1 MALEEYWTV
10 VKRWWWLLV
19 LSTLVAAASS
29 YVAVQREPRIYQ
41 ATTTTMVGQALERAN
56 PSSQDLYISQQLAQ
70 TYVNMVSRRMVLEGA
85 AETLG
90 LSYVP
95 WSGNVSASI
104 VAGTQ
109 LLEISVRDT
118 SPERARALADAIAEQ
133 LILQTPESAEDQ
145 SRRAFIEEQLAKL
158 QQGVQDTEA
167 EILEEQAR
175 LDTANSAR
183 AIQQYQANIAALQ
196 TKLSNYQATYASLVG
211 FFEGGTNYISIVEY
225 AALPGWPISPN
236 VEQTVGVAA
245 AIGLAL
251 AVGGAF
257 LIEFLDNTVRT
268 PDQLRHATGLPML
281 GVIARAD
288 GNGVERRLIVDEE
301 PRSAIAEAYRA
312 LRTNIQFSS
321 VDVPARTL
329 LVTSPGPYEGKSV
342 TVANLAV
349 TVAQSGRSVILVDAD
364 LRRPTLHKIFGLAND
379 HGLSSAILADPDD
392 ERPAL
397 DQLLATGASFVDS
410 SLADG
415 LPLAASSSS
424 VAGSRAADPNAVGAA
439 PGASLTV
446 GSSSAAGT
454 GVAGS
459 ETANPDTA
467 GSRAAG
473 AFADLPSSASR
484 SPLSAYH
491 LQETAIEGLRV
502 ITSGP
507 LPPNPADLLGS
518 ERAHALFRVLAQ
530 HADYVLFDSPPV
542 LAVTDAAILSTRVDG
557 VILVADAGRTRI
569 PLAERAVSE
578 LARVDARVL
587 GTVLNRVSLRQGG
600 YYAPYYD
607 YQSGDEEDRARGPLG
622 TVRDWLS
629 ARGEGLS
636 GTVRGWLAARAN
648 GSDNHSH
655 PEPEPAA
662 ENTDDAS

>member
-10 VKRWWWLLV
+10 VRRWWWLLV

-29 YVAVQREPRIYQ
+29 YYAVQREPRIYQ

-70 TYVNMVSRRMVLEGA
+70 TYVNMVSRRMILEGA

-95 WSGNVSASI
+95 WPDNVSARI

-118 SPERARALADAIAEQ
+118 SPQRAQALADAIAEQ

-167 EILEEQAR
+167 EIVEEQAR
-175 LDTANSAR
+175 LDAANSAR

-196 TKLSNYQATYASLVG
+196 TKLSNYQSTYASLAAS
-211 FFEGGTNYISIVEY
+211 FEGGTNYISIVEH
-225 AALPGWPISPN
+225 AALPAWPISPN
-236 VEQTVGVAA
+236 VKQTVGVAA

-268 PDQLRHATGLPML
+268 PDELRKATDLPML

-288 GNGVERRLIVDEE
+288 GNGVERRLIVAEE

-321 VDVPARTL
+321 VDTPARTL
-329 LVTSPGPYEGKSV
+329 LVTSAGPYEGKSV
-342 TVANLAV
+342 TIANLAV
-349 TVAQSGRSVILVDAD
+349 TIAQSGRSVILVDAD
-364 LRRPTLHKIFGLAND
+364 LRRPTLHKIFKLAND
-379 HGLSSAILADPDD
+379 HGLSSAILANPDD

-397 DQLLATGASFVDS
+397 DQLFANGASYVDP

-415 LPLAASSSS
+415 P
-424 VAGSRAADPNAVGAA
+424 
-439 PGASLTV
+439 
-446 GSSSAAGT
+446 SSSAGPGTVNRDALGSGAVDRRAGL
-454 GVAGS
+454 
-459 ETANPDTA
+459 
-467 GSRAAG
+467 RAAG
-473 AFADLPSSASR
+473 L
-484 SPLSAYH
+484 SPLSAYY
-491 LQETAIEGLRV
+491 LQETSIEGLRV
-502 ITSGP
+502 MTSGP

-518 ERAHALFRVLAQ
+518 ERAHALYRALAQ
-530 HADYVLFDSPPV
+530 QADYVLFDSPPV

-557 VILVADAGRTRI
+557 VVLVADAGRTRI
-569 PLAERAVSE
+569 PLAGRAVSE

-600 YYAPYYD
+600 YYAPYSD
-607 YQSGDEEDRARGPLG
+607 YQSGDDDERARGPLG
-622 TVRDWLS
+622 TMRDW
-629 ARGEGLS
+629 LS
-636 GTVRGWLAARAN
+636 GTVRGRPPARAN
-648 GSDNHSH
+648 GSDNDTH

-662 ENTDDAS
+662 ENADDAS